1 MFGLKRVFNNRRI
14 RETSHWIFVKNG
26 DFSCYLVHCR
36 IFVKVSQFSRPH
48 IYTRHNGMRKRHAL
62 PFEKIKIYKITS
74 QPWLINVVMT
84 VFRWLSLILTAFS
97 PLSKCS
103 TNHFISFMNGNIRP
117 QSFSFTS
124 ILPTQNCAKNKS
136 IVKYYTLL
144 PAVDNTSPGVIL
156 LSTHNTT
163 FCIFMPLISFKL
175 GIIIIIFIHLFH
187 FERKPSFIYIFYLLI
202 QQCTIY
208 PFTGSKHAQL
218 SVGYDECWCERISS
232 AIIFLQICW
241 RVIGLWLKNNIVFT
255 ILLYIYAKW
264 YRKEPNRVGIFTSRE
279 QQQSERKRD

>member
-48 IYTRHNGMRKRHAL
+48 IYTRHDGMRKRHAL

-175 GIIIIIFIHLFH
+175 GIIIIIFIHFISKESL
-187 FERKPSFIYIFYLLI
+187 RLFIYFICWFSNV
-202 QQCTIY
+202 Y

-218 SVGYDECWCERISS
+218 SVGYDSCERISS

-255 ILLYIYAKW
+255 ILLYIYATW
-264 YRKEPNRVGIFTSRE
+264 YRERTEPRWYLH
-279 QQQSERKRD
+279 